1 MVDVLLASELIISGS
16 LEKYPKGEL
25 DYEGLH

>member
-1 MVDVLLASELIISGS
+1 MVDVLLASELIIGGS
-16 LEKYPKGEL
+16 FGKYPKGEL